1 MHASQAERIQQLL
14 DEDDDEELKEG
25 KKNCGCG
32 QDPCKTY
39 GKVKESSSKDDLEY
53 KGWLKIYKKSP
64 DAAESHAKHKQFLA
78 RYKKEQKK

>member
-1 MHASQAERIQQLL
+1 MS
-14 DEDDDEELKEG
+14 
-25 KKNCGCG
+25 KKTGLTPVG
-32 QDPCKTY
+32 
-39 GKVKESSSKDDLEY
+39 ESKDDLEY

>member
-1 MHASQAERIQQLL
+1 MA
-14 DEDDDEELKEG
+14 DDNKDAG
-25 KKNCGCG
+25 AIG
-32 QDPCKTY
+32 TVH